1 MAHFAVRTVAIGNE
15 AVGTRFGLQH
25 EGEIFCAHGGLLH
38 HHIVLAHN
46 AFHHFARKV
55 SLGRAVDGG
64 RVVAVEMEFGLG
76 IESSAQ
82 IFCDLLHAIFNEVE
96 HFEGEG
102 AHSTLNDAEIGHHVG
117 GFARMHHGDRNDAR
131 IDRLFIA
138 RDDGL
143 KRHDQLAGHGHGVNA
158 IVGQGGVA
166 AFAVNGNFEFVARRH
181 DRARAD
187 GKGAH
192 WGARPVVHA
201 KHGLHGELLEHAVF
215 DHFAGTAAAFFSGL
229 EN

>member
-1 MAHFAVRTVAIGNE
+1 M
-15 AVGTRFGLQH
+15 QH
-25 EGEIFCAHGGLLH
+25 EREIFGAHGGLLH
-38 HHIVLAHN
+38 HHVVFAHN

-102 AHSTLNDAEIGHHVG
+102 AHSALNDAEIGHHVG
-117 GFARMHHGDRNDAR
+117 GFARVNHGDRNDTC
-131 IDRLFIA
+131 IDRLFVA
-138 RDDGL
+138 RDDSL
-143 KRHDQLAGHGHGVNA
+143 ESHDQLASHWNRINA
-158 IVGQGGVA
+158 VVRQGGVA

-181 DRARAD
+181 DGARAD

-192 WGARPVVHA
+192 LGARPVVHA